1 MRNRNKKLKDV
12 LPKLAQMMAKDF
24 SDFSD
29 EWEEVLKT
37 YAEILEW
44 LSSPYL
50 KSENTEK
57 VVAEVI
63 ERYIEKRKYGVK
75 WNVFF
80 PAYKCLAFELGEI
93 PSELFERMFDEV
105 EREICELME
114 EWDREDYDSDGGEY
128 DETGRL

>member
-1 MRNRNKKLKDV
+1 MQSKRLKDV
-12 LPKLAQMMAKDF
+12 LPELAQIMAKDF

-44 LSSPYL
+44 LSSSRL
-50 KSENTEK
+50 KSEDIEK
-57 VVAEVI
+57 AVAEVI
-63 ERYIEKRKYGVK
+63 ERYIEKRRYGLQ
-75 WNVFF
+75 WNEFF

-93 PSELFERMFDEV
+93 PLKLFDKMLEEA
-105 EREICELME
+105 EREICKLME
-114 EWDREDYDSDGGEY
+114 EWDREDYDSDGGAY